1 MRSLV
6 PFVSEQKTVRGDDVL
21 AQKKRASGKVID
33 EVIVCETQ
41 ESSWEDTVPP
51 EAQAAIKNPG
61 AVGVSLPSVEPANKT
76 APLSKPAFT
85 KPATTKSPAKTAAR
99 SPSRTPA
106 AAPSGSPVFYDGPL
120 LEWKLIGDGRGL
132 RVDVLGNIDHH
143 LRPEWR
149 RLLDETEGDDLKVF
163 EFNLN
168 DTPALSLTGL
178 GMLLLFRERKG
189 LNKGKIA
196 LCNCNPKVSELL
208 HWSGME
214 RYFTIEDKPQ

>member
-6 PFVSEQKTVRGDDVL
+6 PFVSEQKTVRGDDAL

-33 EVIVCETQ
+33 EVIVSETQ

-51 EAQAAIKNPG
+51 DAQAAIKKTMPS
-61 AVGVSLPSVEPANKT
+61 ASVSMPT
-76 APLSKPAFT
+76 AAAAKKSIPV
-85 KPATTKSPAKTAAR
+85 KSPASSASRSTAA
-99 SPSRTPA
+99 P
-106 AAPSGSPVFYDGPL
+106 APSGSPVFYDGPM
-120 LEWKLIGDGRGL
+120 LEWKRIGDGRGL

-149 RLLDETEGDDLKVF
+149 RLLEETEGDDLKVF

-196 LCNCNPKVSELL
+196 LCNCNPKVAEIL

-214 RYFTIEDKPQ
+214 RYFTIEEKPK